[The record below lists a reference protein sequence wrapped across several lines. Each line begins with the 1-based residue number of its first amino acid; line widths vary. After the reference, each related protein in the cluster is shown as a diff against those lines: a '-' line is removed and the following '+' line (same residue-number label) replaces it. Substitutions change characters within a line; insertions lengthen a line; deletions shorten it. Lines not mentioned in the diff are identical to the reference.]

1 MNDINGF
8 IWGSIYK
15 GSIKNG
21 STEQSARMQAC
32 LGTKKYKCGQFK
44 TTSKLI
50 KDCIAEACKQKAKV
64 NK

>member
-8 IWGSIYK
+8 IWDSIYK
-15 GSIKNG
+15 ESIKSG
-21 STEQSARMQAC
+21 ATEQSAKMQAVI
-32 LGTKKYKCGQFK
+32 GTKKFKCGQFK

-50 KDCIAEACKQKAKV
+50 KDCITSACKQKAKL

>member
-8 IWGSIYK
+8 IWDSIYK

-44 TTSKLI
+44 TTSILI
-50 KDCIAEACKQKAKV
+50 KEYVTAACKQKAKV